1 MRIMKT
7 HWKTGLLG
15 IVAAALLSA
24 CASPS
29 VQHATQPSNSI
40 QTAARSERLGTGWG
54 DEVDSRVS
62 RVHLRRTS
70 ATPIDETAIRYANKT
85 YQGRSINSIA
95 LAAGKIEL
103 SVRSDRRALP
113 LVRDGNHYYLQGQA
127 GQAYQLV
134 YRNRSNDTYEIV
146 ASVDGLDVI
155 NGQNASRQ
163 NAGYVLH
170 PHASL
175 VIEGFR
181 KSDTAV
187 ASFIFSSPADSY
199 AANSAAQAPHN
210 TGIIGTAVYKLYDP
224 QRHTH
229 RRLPRPNPRDEQDGL
244 NTFPADNGRN
254 SRYAQPPR

>member
-15 IVAAALLSA
+15 MIAAVLLSA

-29 VQHATQPSNSI
+29 VQHEATQPSNSI

-210 TGIIGTAVYKLYDP
+210 TGIIGTVVYKLYDP
-224 QRHTH
+224 QRRIQRHI
-229 RRLPRPNPRDEQDGL
+229 PRDEQDGL

>member
-15 IVAAALLSA
+15 MIAAVLLSA

-62 RVHLRRTS
+62 RVHLSRTS
-70 ATPIDETAIRYANKT
+70 DTPIDETAIRYANKA

-155 NGQNASRQ
+155 NGRNASRQ

-170 PHASL
+170 PYASL

-210 TGIIGTAVYKLYDP
+210 TGIIGTVVYKLYDP
-224 QRHTH
+224 QRSVQRHIPH
-229 RRLPRPNPRDEQDGL
+229 DEQDGL

>member
-70 ATPIDETAIRYANKT
+70 ATPIDETAIRYANKA

-103 SVRSDRRALP
+103 AVRSDRRALQP
-113 LVRDGNHYYLQGQA
+113 
-127 GQAYQLV
+127 
-134 YRNRSNDTYEIV
+134 
-146 ASVDGLDVI
+146 ASVSWRSSDSLSTRIPMELSSMAWSSSGL
-155 NGQNASRQ
+155 
-163 NAGYVLH
+163 
-170 PHASL
+170 
-175 VIEGFR
+175 
-181 KSDTAV
+181 
-187 ASFIFSSPADSY
+187 
-199 AANSAAQAPHN
+199 
-210 TGIIGTAVYKLYDP
+210 
-224 QRHTH
+224 
-229 RRLPRPNPRDEQDGL
+229 
-244 NTFPADNGRN
+244 
-254 SRYAQPPR
+254 

>member
-15 IVAAALLSA
+15 MIAAVLLSA

-62 RVHLRRTS
+62 RVHLSRTS
-70 ATPIDETAIRYANKT
+70 DTPIDETAIRYANKA

-103 SVRSDRRALP
+103 AVRSDRRALP

-155 NGQNASRQ
+155 NGRNASRQ

-170 PHASL
+170 PYASL